1 MKKFLPHI
9 VMGIILIISIVGVLV
24 MTQQKPASTQ
34 QEPKL
39 NKIPLPQLTTKIAK
53 NESKLVMRTT
63 YGDITIKLFNR
74 YTPLAVENFITH
86 AKDGYYNN
94 TSFHR
99 VINNFMIQGGDPT
112 GTGSGGQSIWKD
124 KDKHI
129 DDGNGFKNEISS
141 SLYNIRGAV
150 AMANAGTDTNTSQFF
165 IVQNPEDV
173 SSDVNPNVYPTKIV
187 NAYKKGGYPSLDG
200 NYTVFGQVI
209 DGMAVVDKIASSPV
223 IATSS
228 DEKSKPTN
236 PVKITNIEMI
246 KELKKDR

>member
-1 MKKFLPHI
+1 MMKKFLPHI
-9 VMGIILIISIVGVLV
+9 IMGIILIISIVGILL
-24 MTQQKPASTQ
+24 MTQQKTASTKKD
-34 QEPKL
+34 PKL
-39 NKIPLPQLTTKIAK
+39 DKVALPQLTTKIAK
-53 NESKLVMRTT
+53 NESKLIMKTT
-63 YGDITIKLFNR
+63 YGDITIKLFNK

-112 GTGSGGQSIWKD
+112 GTGSGGQSIWKG
-124 KDKHI
+124 KDKSI
-129 DDGNGFKNEISS
+129 DSGNGFKNEIST

-150 AMANAGTDTNTSQFF
+150 SMANAGTDTNASQFF

-173 SSDVNPNVYPTKIV
+173 SSGVNPNIYPTKIV

-209 DGMAVVDKIASSPV
+209 DGMAVVDKIANAKVST
-223 IATSS
+223 TSS
-228 DEKSKPTN
+228 GEKSKPAN
-236 PVKITNIEMI
+236 PVKITNIEII
-246 KELKKDR
+246 KEAQ